1 MAVNSREQALSLLA
15 AANNHGDLAV
25 KLSSLR
31 QVKDILS
38 SAEPSIASEVFP
50 FLVELQTSHES
61 LVRKFLLEVIEEI
74 GLRTLEHS
82 AVLMPVLLVLLK
94 DEDHSVACQCII
106 SGMKFFCAILEEMA
120 WQFHRHGKVERWA
133 EDVWMAMIEFKDAV
147 CSFVFEPVSVRI
159 RLLAFKFLETC
170 VLLFTPDAANSNRP
184 TSGGNDRRFN
194 VSWLA
199 SGHPVLDP
207 AELTSEANRL
217 STRLLD
223 MLQSSSSLPGS
234 LTIAI
239 VNCLAA
245 IARKRPD
252 HYGRVLS
259 ALLDF
264 HSNLET
270 TRGGH
275 AASLQYSVRSA
286 LLGFLRSTHPA
297 ISESRD
303 RLVRLLR
310 SMNAGDAADQA
321 LRQVDKMMRNNE
333 RSSRD
338 ARVSKED
345 QHSNQQV
352 PSGDAM
358 KRRLMPL
365 DIDDTNGPETVS
377 KRMRYNSNGKNSE
390 LLQMNESGDS
400 NPIVN
405 GVSPKVP
412 VLNSNLNPVEQMIA
426 VIGALLAEGERGAE
440 SLELLISQI
449 HPDLLADIVIT
460 NMKHLPKTPPVAK
473 PGSLDTNAESMSAA
487 RVVQGAAPDTTM
499 ISVQPSVPLPPQGS
513 LMTVT
518 TVNASLP
525 DFSSPTNLQVDSRR
539 DPRRDPRRLDP
550 RRVATPV
557 EAPLPPAV
565 DDISHVPSGS
575 ESPASANKLPS
586 VSAAP
591 DPDQISPLLKSDVE
605 IDGKI
610 MRTSLV
616 SDSEPEMPK
625 EEIVDG
631 AREISSSSEVKL
643 PVDHTPTLSDD
654 LVVDES
660 PAAPLSLDIAPT
672 DAADGSLLQESDE
685 YSPAVSNT
693 SASEE
698 TSLELP
704 QVPSYVELSED
715 QRQAVGKLA
724 VERIVRSNKLLKSKD
739 FCQTR
744 MALLARLVSWMDAD
758 DIMAMMVQED
768 MVLDYRD
775 QQGHELVMHVLYH
788 LHGARATVSSDQSSG
803 AADLYEKFL
812 LGVAKS
818 LLDTLPASDK
828 SFSRLL
834 GEAPTLT
841 DSVLRLLENLCC
853 PEGLEQREKNIRDD
867 RITQGLG
874 AVWSLILGRPLDR
887 QACLDIALKC
897 AVHSEDDI
905 RAKAIRLVA
914 NKLYP
919 LKYLS
924 EAIEQYAINMLLS
937 AVDFRID
944 ADASHCGSADTR
956 RAEIGRKDT
965 SISGRQHSESATSVD
980 DLVKDT
986 NAASQMSA
994 SIPFPEAQRLISL
1007 YFALC
1012 TKKPGLLQLVFDVYA
1027 RSGRSVKQ
1035 AIHRHVPT
1043 LLRALGSSYLDV
1055 LHIISDPPVGS
1066 ENLLIL
1072 VLQVLAE
1079 QTTPPPDLI
1088 ATVKHLY
1095 ETKLKDASIVIPILP
1110 SLSKKEVLPIFPR
1123 LVGLPLD
1130 KFQQALAH
1138 ILQGSA
1144 HTGPALTPAEVLVA
1158 IHDIVP
1164 EKEGIALKKV
1174 TDACSACFE
1183 QRTVFTQHVLAKALN
1198 QMVDRTPLPLLFMR
1212 TVIQAIDAF
1221 PNLVDFVMEIL
1232 SKLVSRQIWKMP
1244 KLWVGF
1250 LKCVSQTQPHSF
1262 NVLLQLPG
1270 PQLESALNKYANLR
1284 SSLAAYSSQPSV
1296 KSSLPRSTLSILG
1309 LSNESSST
1317 QPRFPA
1323 PLNTSGANSIHGAA
1337 PT

>member
-31 QVKDILS
+31 QVKDIVS

-74 GLRTLEHS
+74 GLRALEHS
-82 AVLMPVLLVLLK
+82 SVLMPVLLVLLK

-133 EDVWMAMIEFKDAV
+133 EDIWMAMIEFKDAV

-170 VLLFTPDAANSNRP
+170 VLLFTPDAANFDRP

-194 VSWLA
+194 VLWLA

-239 VNCLAA
+239 VNWVALLGNTILFEGWMIEIGSQTFYWGFLAA

-338 ARVSKED
+338 ARASKED

-390 LLQMNESGDS
+390 LLKMNESGDS

-473 PGSLDTNAESMSAA
+473 PGSLDTNAESTSAA
-487 RVVQGAAPDTTM
+487 RVVQGAASDATM

-513 LMTVT
+513 LMTMT

-575 ESPASANKLPS
+575 ESPASANKLPP

-631 AREISSSSEVKL
+631 AREISSSSEVKV

-672 DAADGSLLQESDE
+672 DAADGSFLQESDE

-744 MALLARLVSWMDAD
+744 MALLARLMDAD

-841 DSVLRLLENLCC
+841 DSVMRLLENLCC

-944 ADASHCGSADTR
+944 ADASHCGSADAR
-956 RAEIGRKDT
+956 RAEMGRKDT
-965 SISGRQHSESATSVD
+965 SISGHQHSESATSVD

-986 NAASQMSA
+986 NAASEMSA

-1035 AIHRHVPT
+1035 A
-1043 LLRALGSSYLDV
+1043 
-1055 LHIISDPPVGS
+1055 
-1066 ENLLIL
+1066 
-1072 VLQVLAE
+1072 LQVLAE
-1079 QTTPPPDLI
+1079 QTTPPPDLV

-1158 IHDIVP
+1158 IHDIV
-1164 EKEGIALKKV
+1164 

-1221 PNLVDFVMEIL
+1221 PTLVDFVMEIL
-1232 SKLVSRQIWKMP
+1232 SKLVNR
-1244 KLWVGF
+1244 
-1250 LKCVSQTQPHSF
+1250 
-1262 NVLLQLPG
+1262 QLPG

-1296 KSSLPRSTLSILG
+1296 KSSLPRPSFDPQQL
-1309 LSNESSST
+1309 
-1317 QPRFPA
+1317 
-1323 PLNTSGANSIHGAA
+1323 HGIVFLTVC
-1337 PT
+1337 PC